1 MSTQDPIKHLGGT
14 VSRVNGFIVS
24 GVPVYSMIRAN
35 NKESSMSSEYLKN
48 LTQEQKKEMLL
59 KAKVSRDSNKLAE
72 QNYIKAN
79 RLILAD
85 GYVIEPDSLPGIGWK
100 LISPSRFEG
109 DKLTVRYYANQSKC
123 LAEAASDVSASWLL
137 FLKSL
142 K

>member
-1 MSTQDPIKHLGGT
+1 MS
-14 VSRVNGFIVS
+14 RFN
-24 GVPVYSMIRAN
+24 
-35 NKESSMSSEYLKN
+35 LKN
-48 LTQEQKKEMLL
+48 LDPEQKKEIVT
-59 KAKVSRDSNKLAE
+59 KARITREANKLAE

-79 RLILAD
+79 RIILAD

-109 DKLTVRYYANQSKC
+109 DKTTVRYYANQSKC
-123 LAEAASDVSASWLL
+123 LAEAASDVSVAWLL